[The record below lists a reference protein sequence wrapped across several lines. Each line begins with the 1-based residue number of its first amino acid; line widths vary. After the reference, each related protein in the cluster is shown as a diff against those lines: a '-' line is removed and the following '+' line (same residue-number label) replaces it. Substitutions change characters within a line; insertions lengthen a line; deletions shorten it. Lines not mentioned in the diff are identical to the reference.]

1 MKKKNISRTSL
12 LFSFFLFLSGFVF
25 AQYSNTQVVVAG
37 AGIGAV
43 NGTYVYAGMSNSR
56 PYYSFGIYR
65 VEYKDGDDGF
75 GLEWKIW
82 DTNEANPSNE
92 IKYYKTSTSTTPP
105 PAPWSTDVAT
115 APPPSS
121 VTYVVLAPEINVQGN
136 SQSIVDGDASPSSAD
151 HTDFGSQSV
160 CSGTIV
166 RTFTIQNTGNANLT
180 LSNPTISGTNASDF
194 TVTANPASP
203 VSASGSTTFQVTFN
217 PSASGVRTAAISI
230 TNDDSDENPYN
241 FSIQG
246 TGTDPE
252 INVQGNSNSIADG
265 DATPSATDHTDFG
278 SQSVSSGTIVRTFTI
293 QNTGNANL
301 TLSNPTISGTNASDF
316 TVTANPANPVSAA
329 GSTTF
334 QVTFDPSALGVRSAT
349 LTIVNDDCDENP
361 YNFSIQGTGINAP
374 TVITTAVASISA
386 TSATLGGNVTD
397 NGGGS
402 VTDRGVVYSTTD
414 NTPTIA
420 EGATPDANGSGI
432 GIFSESVG
440 SLTPGTLYYMN
451 AYATNPAGTSYGTA
465 TSFTTLTNG
474 TWTGVTNND
483 WATATNW
490 AGGSIPTSATDVTIP
505 SGKMV
510 VISATTQA
518 DCNNL
523 TVTGNLTI
531 ESSASGTG
539 SLIVSGTAT
548 GNVAAQRYMTGN
560 VWHLVSSPVGAQD
573 INAFVVTDVA
583 TNAVAA
589 IDPKYGLAPYNNT
602 TPGWAH
608 YTTSTVGAA
617 GSFVAGKGYEV
628 LRTSDGTVTFVGT
641 VPTADVSITISK
653 STSGWNLIG
662 NPFTSSLNGNS
673 PADATNNF
681 LTVNTVAIDASYLA
695 LYVWDAASSTY
706 LTVNHTY
713 NSNSAFYVATG
724 QAFFVYSV
732 AGGSTVNFT
741 EAMQTHQTGNIFKN
755 AVIPNPSIKLIA
767 ERAEGSTSTNIL
779 YLEVMTTGLD
789 PGYDAGRFS
798 GAANSFAVYT
808 HLVGD
813 NTNLVDFD
821 IQCLPG
827 NNWDQII
834 PIGLDA
840 PENTEVVFRSETV
853 SLPTGVSVYLEDKVT
868 GSFTAISGPGN
879 VYTVKTDTKS
889 KGTGRFFLH
898 TKSSVTG
905 IEPVDKNVDFTLIPR
920 PQYNTLRVIGDV
932 GKNTQ
937 LTVYDMAGRK
947 LMSRK
952 LNSSETND
960 VGMEG
965 IKNGVYVVHISSTT
979 HSVSKKISWLKN

>member
-1 MKKKNISRTSL
+1 MIPTHHFYLINMKKLKLLVMKKKNISRTSL
-12 LFSFFLFLSGFVF
+12 LFTFFLFLSGFVF
-25 AQYSNTQVVVAG
+25 AQTSGVINVSG
-37 AGIGAV
+37 AGG
-43 NGTYVYAGMSNSR
+43 NGVGSNGNYFYAGTTNIDGTVRSYFDHATSSVYRIEYRTHPIEGNEWEIWESTAR
-56 PYYSFGIYR
+56 GGSGTVRYY
-65 VEYKDGDDGF
+65 
-75 GLEWKIW
+75 
-82 DTNEANPSNE
+82 N
-92 IKYYKTSTSTTPP
+92 TSTSATIPTSG
-105 PAPWSTDVAT
+105 WQLDVTSGAIT
-115 APPPSS
+115 
-121 VTYVVLAPEINVQGN
+121 VTYTAGSTVTSISPTSGPTSGGTSVVITGTNLTGASAVSFGGTAATSYTVN
-136 SQSIVDGDASPSSAD
+136 SATQITATSPARSA
-151 HTDFGSQSV
+151 
-160 CSGTIV
+160 GTIN
-166 RTFTIQNTGNANLT
+166 I
-180 LSNPTISGTNASDF
+180 
-194 TVTANPASP
+194 TVTTSGGTSATGAGNQFTYIAAPTVTSISP
-203 VSASGSTTFQVTFN
+203 ISGSTSGGTSVVITGTN
-217 PSASGVRTAAISI
+217 YTGASAVSFGGTAATSY
-230 TNDDSDENPYN
+230 TVN
-241 FSIQG
+241 
-246 TGTDPE
+246 
-252 INVQGNSNSIADG
+252 
-265 DATPSATDHTDFG
+265 SATQITAT
-278 SQSVSSGTIVRTFTI
+278 SPARSAGTINI
-293 QNTGNANL
+293 
-301 TLSNPTISGTNASDF
+301 
-316 TVTANPANPVSAA
+316 TVTTS
-329 GSTTF
+329 G
-334 QVTFDPSALGVRSAT
+334 GISAT
-349 LTIVNDDCDENP
+349 GAGNQFTYIA
-361 YNFSIQGTGINAP
+361 AP
-374 TVITTAVASISA
+374 TVTSISPISGPTSGGTSVVITGTNYTGATAVSFGGTAATGYTVNSA
-386 TSATLGGNVTD
+386 TQITATSPAKSEGTIDITVTTTGGTSATVAGDQFTYLSLGTF
-397 NGGGS
+397 
-402 VTDRGVVYSTTD
+402 T
-414 NTPTIA
+414 
-420 EGATPDANGSGI
+420 GATD
-432 GIFSESVG
+432 
-440 SLTPGTLYYMN
+440 
-451 AYATNPAGTSYGTA
+451 
-465 TSFTTLTNG
+465 
-474 TWTGVTNND
+474 ND

-490 AGGSIPTSATDVTIP
+490 AGGSVPTSATDVTIP

-608 YTTSTVGAA
+608 FTTSTVGAA
-617 GSFVAGKGYEV
+617 GSFVAGQGYEV
-628 LRTSDGTVTFVGT
+628 LRTSDGTVTFAGT
-641 VPTADVSITISK
+641 VPTADVSIAISK
-653 STSGWNLIG
+653 SVSGWNLIG

-706 LTVNHTY
+706 ITVNHTY

-741 EAMQTHQTGNIFKN
+741 EAMQAHQTGNIFKN
-755 AVIPNPSIKLIA
+755 AVFPNPSIKLIA

-779 YLEVMTTGLD
+779 YLEAMTTGLD

-798 GAANSFAVYT
+798 GGANSFAVYT

-813 NTNLVDFD
+813 NSNLVDFD
-821 IQCLPG
+821 IQCLPD

-868 GSFTAISGPGN
+868 GSFTAISGSGN

-920 PQYNTLRVIGDV
+920 PQYNTLRIIGDV

-965 IKNGVYVVHISSTT
+965 IKNGVYVVHISSTA